1 MIFDGFTFFNEL
13 DLLKLRLDTMWDY
26 VDKFII
32 VEARKTFT
40 NEDKNLNY
48 EENKN
53 SFKKYWEKI
62 EYIVIDE
69 FPDECK
75 NAWDREYYQ
84 RNAIYQGIRNSKPD
98 DILIVSDLDEIISP
112 YGVKRVKK
120 ILKQDHEKVLKLE
133 LLNCWYFLNYA
144 DYKYFFLAA
153 PVAYCTG
160 HAGEEN
166 EKNNILLP
174 QKARALKNCE
184 IVQCAGWHFTY
195 MGGMETIKNKI
206 KSFSHQEYNTEEWL
220 DDSRIME
227 MIKEGKDLFDR
238 DLSEFGSLPIGY
250 FMPKPVRKNKE
261 SYEKYLCDFN
271 SMPMKKKV
279 KLTIKYLCETTW
291 LRSLYHLLKKG

>member
-40 NEDKNLNY
+40 NEDKDLNY
-48 EENKN
+48 EKNKN

-84 RNAIYQGIRNSKPD
+84 RNAIYQGIKNSKPD

-160 HAGEEN
+160 HAGEGN

-238 DLSEFGSLPIGY
+238 DLSEFGRLPIVY

-271 SMPMKKKV
+271 PMPMKKKV

>member
-40 NEDKNLNY
+40 NEDKDLNY
-48 EENKN
+48 EKNKN

-160 HAGEEN
+160 HAGEGN

-271 SMPMKKKV
+271 PMPMKKKV